1 MNSLEYFVGGKD
13 YEVCPECRSGL
24 TLIVSGCEK
33 PFDVYWECQNE
44 HCDLCGLDYE
54 FKAVQNDNYHIA
66 NKAREYLLNK
76 AKSELA
82 FWQARVD
89 RLSKINLDKNQDA
102 AELAKN
108 KGGSDEQEITFNSL

>member
-1 MNSLEYFVGGKD
+1 MNKLEYFVGGKD

-33 PFDVYWECQNE
+33 SFDVYWECQNDM
-44 HCDLCGLDYE
+44 CDLCGLDYE

-66 NKAREYLLNK
+66 NKAREYLLAN
-76 AKSELA
+76 AKRELE

-89 RLSKINLDKNQDA
+89 RLSKINLDTNPRPVNVG
-102 AELAKN
+102 KN
-108 KGGSDEQEITFNSL
+108 KGGSDEQH